1 MVLPSRSVPGRRS
14 LRERKFSQ
22 KVSVVDD
29 STKAQ
34 VAQARLDALENDR
47 EEKEQFGG
55 ESEDDEFVLEDD
67 EEEEVTGKR
76 RRRGRQALKPKK
88 FRSVLSSDRRG
99 PKTLARLLEE
109 ANLSTAPGNI
119 NYLTAAAGPP
129 TTSSPRKFCSVC
141 GALSKYTCV
150 RCSSKYCCRKCF
162 TIHSETRCLKLIG

>member
-129 TTSSPRKFCSVC
+129 TPRPLANFARSVVPYPSILVYAAAPNIVVENALLSILRH
-141 GALSKYTCV
+141 GALS
-150 RCSSKYCCRKCF
+150 
-162 TIHSETRCLKLIG
+162 